1 MFSCCKLLEKRILAL
16 ENIRILIVEDDL
28 LFAEQ
33 LRLDLE
39 EMGFIVIDV
48 ADNAKSAMH
57 LAKISRPEII
67 LMDINIKGE
76 MDGIVTARQIFDLD
90 PTPIIFVTSLSDKDT
105 FERAKKVHPFAYL
118 LKPANKVSL
127 QHAIILAIENFNEK
141 REAQKLTL
149 EQFPFLKQNL
159 LIKEG
164 NKLVKLN
171 IDNIHIIEV
180 EEKYCSIYTESKKFL
195 VRISLKDVLDRLNNQ
210 KFTRI
215 HRNFVVNIDKIISI
229 DLEKNAVQTEIKELP
244 LGRKYRSDL
253 INSQGYL
260 S

>member
-1 MFSCCKLLEKRILAL
+1 MAV
-16 ENIRILIVEDDL
+16 ENIRVLIVEDDL

-33 LRLDLE
+33 MRLDLE

-48 ADNAKSAMH
+48 ADNAKTAMH

-67 LMDINIKGE
+67 LMDIDIKGD
-76 MDGIVTARQIFDLD
+76 MDGITTAKQIFDLD
-90 PTPIIFVTSLSDKDT
+90 PTPIIFITSLVDKET
-105 FERAKKVHPFAYL
+105 FDRAVKVYPFAYL
-118 LKPANKVSL
+118 IKPANKVSL
-127 QHAIILAIENFNEK
+127 KHAIVLAIENFNEK
-141 REAQKLTL
+141 KQAQRLTL

-180 EEKYCSIYTESKKFL
+180 EEKYCSIYADNKKFI
-195 VRISLKDVLDRLNNQ
+195 VRISLKDILERLNNQ

-229 DLEKNAVQTEIKELP
+229 DLEQNIVLTDFKELP